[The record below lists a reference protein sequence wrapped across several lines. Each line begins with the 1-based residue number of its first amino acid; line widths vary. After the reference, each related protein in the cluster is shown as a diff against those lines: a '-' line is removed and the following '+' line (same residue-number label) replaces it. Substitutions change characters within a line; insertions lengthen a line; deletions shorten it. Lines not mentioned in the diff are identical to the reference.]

1 MNLGV
6 SYIPAHLPHHIET
19 DMKAMSDIG
28 CNQVLFA
35 MSENN
40 IFILEGAWKY
50 GLGIARDKGLKPMA
64 AVWGYANTFGGG
76 RISRLMLDDTEMW
89 VRDCSGNLS
98 PLACYNNPKT
108 TQHFLV
114 IADRLAEAGFESIF
128 IDEPTTQPCWCTH
141 CQTKYRLRNHAELGT
156 DPNSPEMQQFLR
168 QNCIDYVAT
177 LCKGVKQTHPEM
189 ETMACLMPHDEAMWQ
204 QIVEIGELDN
214 FGTDTYW
221 FLKEAHLTIDQSV
234 GICSRCRD
242 LAVKHNKRSH
252 IWLQGWFIP
261 AGKEQELYEG
271 GLRLARTG
279 HDSFYTWSYMGAL
292 GTNEQSANPLL
303 VWQSVSKLYRELS
316 GK

>member
-6 SYIPAHLPHHIET
+6 SYIPAHLPQHLET
-19 DMKAMSDIG
+19 DMKEMNRIG
-28 CNQVLFA
+28 CNQVLYA

-50 GLGIARDKGLKPMA
+50 GPDLAKAHGLKPMA

-89 VRDCSGNLS
+89 ARDRRGNLV
-98 PLACYNNPKT
+98 PLACYNNPKIIAR
-108 TQHFLV
+108 FLE
-114 IADRLAEAGFESIF
+114 IADRLYQAGFESIF
-128 IDEPTTQPCWCTH
+128 IDEPTTQPCWCKH
-141 CQTKYRLRNHAELGT
+141 CQTKYRELYHAELGS
-156 DPNSPEMQQFLR
+156 DASRPEMQQFLR
-168 QNCIDYVAT
+168 QNCIDYVAA
-177 LCKGVKQTHPEM
+177 LCKGVKRMHRDM

-221 FLKEAHLTIDQSV
+221 FLKEANLTIDQSV
-234 GICSRCRD
+234 EICTRCRS
-242 LAVKHNKRSH
+242 LATQHDKSSH

-271 GLRLARTG
+271 GLRLAATG
-279 HDSFYTWSYMGAL
+279 HDSFYTWSFMGAL